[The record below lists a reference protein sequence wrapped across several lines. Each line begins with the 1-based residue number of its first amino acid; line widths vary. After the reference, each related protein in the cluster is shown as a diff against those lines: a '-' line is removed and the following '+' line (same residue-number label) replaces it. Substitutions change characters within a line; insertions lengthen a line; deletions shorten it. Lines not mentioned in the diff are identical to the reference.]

1 MVEELKKIIDKAE
14 KLSDTQQRNLA
25 RLIEEEINW
34 DETLTLT
41 QNELAHL
48 AKEALQEHRTG
59 KTKETDW

>member
-48 AKEALQEHRTG
+48 AKEVLQEHRAG